1 MPYSKE
7 DRELREEIFSLY
19 QGNDVKEESADEK
32 LQKNIQTINDIT
44 KKKLGGKIK
53 KRMEGNVKGA
63 LLGGAFG
70 VVIGIANRQSPLWY
84 GVIGLILGRLIFNN
98 KLGDE

>member
-1 MPYSKE
+1 MPYSRK

-19 QGNDVKEESADEK
+19 QGNEVKEESADEK
-32 LQKNIQTINDIT
+32 LQKNIQTIDDIT

-53 KRMEGNVKGA
+53 KRMEGNIKGA

-70 VVIGIANRQSPLWY
+70 VVVGLASRQSPLVY
-84 GVIGLILGRLIFNN
+84 GIIGLLIGRLVFNN
-98 KLGDE
+98 KLNNE

>member
-7 DRELREEIFSLY
+7 DRELRKEIFSLY
-19 QGNDVKEESADEK
+19 QGNEVKEESADEK

-44 KKKLGGKIK
+44 EKKLGGKIK